1 MPCDISTSS
10 KGNLEDS
17 LFNFY
22 TKHLLNKI
30 RGGYIHYS
38 TSYHLHDLLFQQFGI
53 QEQKQIILGVCVWV
67 GGWEGEAEV
76 GVSTTTKDEQ
86 CTKQQKQEEKWM
98 LLHRWR
104 FLIFHRD

>member
-1 MPCDISTSS
+1 MPCDIFTSS
-10 KGNLEDS
+10 KGNLESS

-22 TKHLLNKI
+22 TKHPLDKI
-30 RGGYIHYS
+30 RGEYIHYS
-38 TSYHLHDLLFQQFGI
+38 TSYHLHDLLFQQFGF
-53 QEQKQIILGVCVWV
+53 QEQKQIILGVCV
-67 GGWEGEAEV
+67 GGREGEAEV

-104 FLIFHRD
+104 I